1 MIICGNDIAHGAWL
15 HAGLVVV
22 GAGPAGIVSAL
33 EAARRGVDVVL
44 IETGNRKQ
52 SPEYQKLS
60 VAHRQDPEVHA
71 PVELTISR
79 QLGGTSSIWGGRCV
93 PYDQV
98 DFVERDIAP
107 DSAWPVTY
115 QDVQC
120 YFERRLPVDALRS
133 LDLRRQRAGPSTPTH
148 DRGSRGRRSFHVI
161 ARTMVTPNR
170 FRQGL
175 FRGSPRCGRAQGD
188 YRRDLRADQPR

>member
-1 MIICGNDIAHGAWL
+1 MITSGNDIPHGESL
-15 HAGLVVV
+15 HAGLVVI

-60 VAHRQDPEVHA
+60 VAHRQHPDVHA
-71 PVELTISR
+71 PVELAISR

-93 PYDQV
+93 PYDRV
-98 DFVERDIAP
+98 DFVERDVAP

-115 QDVQC
+115 EDVQP
-120 YFERRLPVDALRS
+120 YFERACQWMLC
-133 LDLRRQRAGPSTPTH
+133 GH
-148 DRGSRGRRSFHVI
+148 DRGS
-161 ARTMVTPNR
+161 
-170 FRQGL
+170 
-175 FRGSPRCGRAQGD
+175 
-188 YRRDLRADQPR
+188 